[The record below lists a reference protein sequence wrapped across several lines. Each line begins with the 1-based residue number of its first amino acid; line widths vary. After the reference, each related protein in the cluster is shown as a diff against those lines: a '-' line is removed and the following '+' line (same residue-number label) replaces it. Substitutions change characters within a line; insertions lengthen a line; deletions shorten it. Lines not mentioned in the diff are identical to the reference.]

1 MKVDGRSDDKSTF
14 WRCVLTRDHLFVM
27 ILLVHGY

>member
-1 MKVDGRSDDKSTF
+1 MKVDGHSDDKSTF
-14 WRCVLTRDHLFVM
+14 WRHVLIRDHPFVM